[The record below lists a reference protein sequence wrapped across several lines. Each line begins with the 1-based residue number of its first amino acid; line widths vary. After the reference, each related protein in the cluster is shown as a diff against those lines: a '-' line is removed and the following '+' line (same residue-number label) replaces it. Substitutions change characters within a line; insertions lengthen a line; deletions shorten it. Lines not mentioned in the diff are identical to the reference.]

1 MPWSTLTFDFWR
13 KMAAAAR
20 VLADSQGLC
29 SKEVAQT
36 REHYAVA
43 MATGTAMVMVM
54 VMVMA
59 IVYES
64 ARRTENAMET

>member
-1 MPWSTLTFDFWR
+1 MVV
-13 KMAAAAR
+13 AAG

-29 SKEVAQT
+29 SKEVAQM

-43 MATGTAMVMVM
+43 MAMETAMVMVM

-64 ARRTENAMET
+64 VRRTENVMET